1 MLCSS
6 FKPWPQVVLMLQV
19 AAILR
24 VGRGGRSSSG
34 EGKQNKQQNK
44 QQNKTKTKTNK
55 ALLSQ
60 EVGPFQLEFFNKT
73 DRETK

>member
-6 FKPWPQVVLMLQV
+6 FKPWPQVVLMFQV

-34 EGKQNKQQNK
+34 EGK
-44 QQNKTKTKTNK
+44 QNKTKTKTNK

>member
-44 QQNKTKTKTNK
+44 TKTKTNK